1 MIQKRQPKS
10 RVRIVNIITDLA
22 THHAT
27 PASQLIGVLS
37 TLMSCTVFALNYVL
51 IESIITA
58 PSAPPGQV
66 VQGYAGLYSL
76 GLISIYI
83 VLHTLPNWN
92 ALVTE
97 NVAKS
102 HGNWTFIAFVYIG
115 KTCAAFFHS
124 YSYYKL
130 VSLVGAVSTG
140 VLQSLRAVS
149 VFLISALL
157 FCKLHHEQCYNMMK
171 AVSAL
176 VVVSGL
182 YYFSHLKMKEQK
194 KASTKFELPI
204 QTNGDSIVD

>member
-1 MIQKRQPKS
+1 
-10 RVRIVNIITDLA
+10 
-22 THHAT
+22 
-27 PASQLIGVLS
+27 LS

-83 VLHTLPNWN
+83 VLHTLPNWHT
-92 ALVTE
+92 LVTE
-97 NVAKS
+97 NVTKS
-102 HGNWTFIAFVYIG
+102 HGNWTFIVFVYIG

-157 FCKLHHEQCYNMMK
+157 FCKLHHEQCYNVMK

-194 KASTKFELPI
+194 KASSRFELPI
-204 QTNGDSIVD
+204 QTSANSLIN